1 MQINQLSDR
10 GRRPQAGDYFVT
22 DDGTNTRKT
31 DFTQL
36 AQAVIGD
43 YAGNTINGKQQ
54 TPKAAIEENAAAIAA
69 LQDNVV
75 VNARRYTARWN
86 KSSAKLTRLNDAA
99 GITTTT
105 TNFGHFG
112 SVNSNYNNPFDNIY
126 PWSGIRLCNI
136 DIDRYTALAAGDSLL
151 DCVKAWEG
159 DPDFSY
165 TDESGVW
172 RYTPEFWGKS
182 WDDGTYRY
190 FEVADREIGGYV
202 HYRATIEGRWHG
214 RNVTLTVG
222 GTEKT
227 VLVPSVGMP
236 AKRITMSTL
245 HTYAKNYGATLD
257 NIFTVDGSLLLAIVE
272 YANMDMQAAIGQ
284 GVASLYRESSDKI
297 QSAASNSNIVEI
309 LSANAATVIPGAI
322 FDIGTANGGNQVGS
336 FIVESVASSGT
347 ITSVTLNEAVTVTTD
362 HFWSVHGLVNKADES
377 IGSKSGYI
385 GTNGRANA
393 YYRGA
398 VMFGNL
404 WFYILGAYRQSGTQ
418 KVWIAANE
426 ADADAADAL
435 DTAKHLDTGI
445 VLAGSNGYVQTL
457 GMLSRSGLLSIP
469 PFCTAIGGSSAAPVG
484 DYHYINTSAGNTVLI
499 CGGSANHGAS
509 DGPLSGYWNSTASY
523 SGWVSG
529 ARPALKS
536 P

>member
-1 MQINQLSDR
+1 MQINALTSR
-10 GRRPQAGDYFVT
+10 GRRPQAGDLFVT
-22 DDGTNTRKT
+22 DDGSTTRKT
-31 DFTQL
+31 DFTEV

-43 YAGNTINGKQQ
+43 YAGATINGKQQ
-54 TPKAAIEENAAAIAA
+54 TPKAAIEANAAAIAA

-86 KSSAKLTRLNDAA
+86 KSSAALTRLNDAA
-99 GITTTT
+99 GITTNTA
-105 TNFGHFG
+105 NFGHFG
-112 SVNSNYNNPFDNIY
+112 SVNSNYNNPFDDIY

-136 DIDRYTALAAGDSLL
+136 DADRYMELSAGDSIT
-151 DCVKAWEG
+151 DAVKAWEG

-165 TDESGVW
+165 TDPDGVW
-172 RYTPEFWGKS
+172 TYTPEFWGKS

-214 RNVTLTVG
+214 RAVTRSVG
-222 GTEKT
+222 GADKT
-227 VLVPSVGMP
+227 VLIPSVGMP
-236 AKRITMSTL
+236 AKRTAMSTL

-257 NIFTVDGSLLLAIVE
+257 NIYTVDGHTLLAIVE
-272 YANMDMQAAIGQ
+272 YASMDMQTAIGN
-284 GVASLYRESSDKI
+284 GVSSLHRESSDKI
-297 QSAASNSNIVEI
+297 QTAATNSKVVEI

-336 FIVESVASSGT
+336 FTVESVASSGT

-393 YYRGA
+393 YYRGS

-404 WFYILGAYRQSGTQ
+404 WFYILGVYRQTGTQ
-418 KVWIAANE
+418 RVWIAKSE

-435 DTAKHLDTGI
+435 DTSKHLDTGL
-445 VLAGSNGYVQTL
+445 VLAGSNGYIQTL

-469 PFCTAIGGSSAAPVG
+469 PICTAIGGSSSAPVG
-484 DYHYINTSAGNTVLI
+484 DYHYIDTGAGNTVLI
-499 CGGSANHGAS
+499 RGGSARDGAYA
-509 DGPLSGYWNSTASY
+509 GPFYGHWRNAASY
-523 SGWVSG
+523 SFWGCG
-529 ARPALKS
+529 ARPTLKS

>member
-54 TPKAAIEENAAAIAA
+54 TPKAAIEANAAAIAA
-69 LQDNVV
+69 LQDNVI

-86 KSSAKLTRLNDAA
+86 KSSAACTRLNDAA
-99 GITTTT
+99 GITTNTA
-105 TNFGHFG
+105 NFGHFG
-112 SVNSNYNNPFDNIY
+112 SVNGNYDNPFDNIY

-136 DIDRYTALAAGDSLL
+136 DIDRYMELSAGDSIL

-165 TDESGVW
+165 TDENGVW
-172 RYTPEFWGKS
+172 QYTPECWGKS

-190 FEVADREIGGYV
+190 FEIADREIGGYV
-202 HYRATIEGRWHG
+202 HYPADIGGRWHG
-214 RNVTLTVG
+214 RSVSLTVG

-227 VLVPSVGMP
+227 VLVPSIGMP
-236 AKRITMSTL
+236 AKRTAMSTL
-245 HTYAKNYGATLD
+245 HTHAKNYGATLD
-257 NIFTVDGSLLLAIVE
+257 SIFTLDKRILLAIVE
-272 YANMDMQAAIGQ
+272 YARMDMQAAIGN
-284 GVASLYRESSDKI
+284 GVSSLYRESSDKI
-297 QSAASNSNIVEI
+297 QSATTNSNVVEI
-309 LSANAATVIPGAI
+309 LSANAATVVPGAI

-336 FIVESVASSGT
+336 FIVESVVSSGT

-398 VMFGNL
+398 VLFGNL

-418 KVWIAANE
+418 KVWIAKNA

-435 DTAKHLDTGI
+435 DTSKHLDTGL
-445 VLAGSNGYVQTL
+445 VLAGSNGYIQTL
-457 GMLSRSGLLSIP
+457 GMLPRSGLLSIP
-469 PFCTAIGGSSAAPVG
+469 PICTAIGGSSSAPVG
-484 DYHYINTSAGNTVLI
+484 DYHYINTSAGNTVLL
-499 CGGSANHGAS
+499 CGGYASSGAS
-509 DGPLSGYWNSTASY
+509 GGPLSGYWTNTAGTSHWRY
-523 SGWVSG
+523 G
-529 ARPALKS
+529 ARPFLKS